1 MPTTFCCKKHL
12 EKGAGYFIPH
22 HFNMNYVFMKKTF
35 FLFQV
40 FYVVVCFG
48 LYGQGIITNEEAS
61 GEAVEPPQ
69 VNLLD
74 YTLVEQT
81 DLDLTVATPGAFIN
95 QVGDGNRVDLRT
107 FGSNN
112 GIVLDQRGNAN
123 RIDLTL
129 SADRIDYAVLQN
141 GNNNYLLEFNTVANK
156 ELLQRDI
163 EQIGDGQNLVIHGQN
178 GLIDKMK
185 IQMTGSQSVIIRNT
199 N

>member
-1 MPTTFCCKKHL
+1 M
-12 EKGAGYFIPH
+12 EKLSLSAPLTM
-22 HFNMNYVFMKKTF
+22 FNLDMKQLF
-35 FLFQV
+35 FVGLLHFLFV
-40 FYVVVCFG
+40 AVVHA
-48 LYGQGIITNEEAS
+48 QGIITNEEAS

-74 YTLVEQT
+74 YTLVEQA
-81 DLDLTVATPGAFIN
+81 DLDLTVATPGAFIK